1 MLGADL
7 NPLPEPPM
15 FDDVSPRLGLP
26 YVVAAQAQ
34 KHIPINE
41 SLARLDGL
49 VQLAVE
55 SRAVTAQPASPVAGG
70 VWILPAGA
78 TGAAWA
84 GQSAGTLMR
93 FEAGAWEPLI
103 PAEGVL
109 AWVKDENQVVAYD
122 GATWTPLSATFRS
135 TVAATSPGLA
145 NTRLE
150 ILEQEVTLSGA
161 STATSIVIP
170 NRAIVLAVSTR
181 TTAAITGA
189 TSYNCGVSGETSKF
203 GGALGVAKNASNV
216 GVVGPT
222 AYYADTPVVLTAVG
236 GNFVGGKVRVAIHIL
251 RFDAPAS
258 V

>member
-1 MLGADL
+1 
-7 NPLPEPPM
+7 M
-15 FDDVSPRLGLP
+15 FDDVTPRLGLP

-55 SRAVTAQPASPVAGG
+55 SRSVTVQPTSPVSGA
-70 VWILPAGA
+70 VWI
-78 TGAAWA
+78 AAWPGVA
-84 GQSAGTLMR
+84 AGTLMR
-93 FEAGAWEPLI
+93 FEAGAWEAI
-103 PAEGVL
+103 APAEGVL
-109 AWVKDENQVVAYD
+109 AWVKDENQMVAFD
-122 GATWTPLSATFRS
+122 GAAWVPLSATFRS
-135 TVAATSPGLA
+135 TIAAQTPNQA

-150 ILEQEVTLSGA
+150 VLEQELTLSGA
-161 STATSIVIP
+161 SVATSIVIP

-189 TSYNCGVSGETSKF
+189 ASYNCGVAGEASKF
-203 GGALGVAKNASNV
+203 GGSLGVAKNSSNI

-236 GNFVGGKVRVAIHIL
+236 GNFVAGRVRVAIHVL
-251 RFDAPAS
+251 RFDAPAAVS
-258 V
+258 

>member
-1 MLGADL
+1 
-7 NPLPEPPM
+7 M
-15 FDDVSPRLGLP
+15 FDDVTPRLGLP

-41 SLARLDGL
+41 SFARLDGL

-55 SRAVTAQPASPVAGG
+55 SRIVSAQPASPVAGG
-70 VWILPAGA
+70 VWILPSAA
-78 TGAAWA
+78 TGAAWV
-84 GQSAGTLMR
+84 GRSAGTLMR
-93 FEAGAWEPLI
+93 FEAGAWESLT

-109 AWVKDENQVVAYD
+109 AWVKDENQMVAFD
-122 GATWTPLSATFRS
+122 GAAWTPLSATFRS
-135 TVAATSPGLA
+135 LTAAASPGLA

-161 STATSIVIP
+161 STATSVTIP

-189 TSYNCGVSGETSKF
+189 ASYNCGVAGETSKF

-222 AYYADTPVVLTAVG
+222 AYYADTPVVLSAVG
-236 GNFVGGKVRVAIHIL
+236 GSFVGGKVRVAIHVL
-251 RFDAPAS
+251 RFDAPAA

>member
-1 MLGADL
+1 
-7 NPLPEPPM
+7 M
-15 FDDVSPRLGLP
+15 FDETTPRLGLP

-55 SRAVTAQPASPVAGG
+55 SRSVAVQPASPVSGG
-70 VWILPAGA
+70 VWI
-78 TGAAWA
+78 AAWP
-84 GQSAGTLMR
+84 GVTVGTLMR
-93 FEAGAWEPLI
+93 FEAGAWEALA
-103 PAEGVL
+103 PAEGML
-109 AWVKDENQVVAYD
+109 AWVKDENQMVAFD
-122 GATWTPLSATFRS
+122 GAAWIPLSATFRS
-135 TVAATSPGLA
+135 TIAAQTPNLA

-150 ILEQEVTLSGA
+150 VLEQEVTVTGA
-161 STATSIVIP
+161 STATIIVIP
-170 NRAIVLAVSTR
+170 SRAIVLAVSTR

-189 TSYNCGVSGETSKF
+189 ASYNCGVSGEPSKF
-203 GGALGVAKNASNV
+203 GGSLGVAKNASNI

-222 AYYADTPVVLTAVG
+222 AYYADTPVLLTAVG
-236 GNFVGGKVRVAIHIL
+236 GNFVAGKVRVAIHVM

>member
-1 MLGADL
+1 
-7 NPLPEPPM
+7 M
-15 FDDVSPRLGLP
+15 FDDVTPRLGLP

-41 SLARLDGL
+41 SLARLDAL

-55 SRAVTAQPASPVAGG
+55 SRALAAQPASPVAGG

-78 TGAAWA
+78 IGAAWA

-93 FEAGAWEPLI
+93 FEAGGWEPLI
-103 PAEGVL
+103 PGEGVL
-109 AWVKDENQVVAYD
+109 AWVKDENQVVAFD
-122 GATWTPLSATFRS
+122 GTAWTPLSATFRS
-135 TVAATSPGLA
+135 LTAAASPGLA

-150 ILEQEVTLSGA
+150 ILEQEVTLLGA
-161 STATSIVIP
+161 STATTIVIP

-181 TTAAITGA
+181 TTVAITGA
-189 TSYNCGVSGETSKF
+189 TAYNCGVAGDASKF

-222 AYYADTPVVLTAVG
+222 AYYTDTPVVLTAVG
-236 GNFVGGKVRVAIHIL
+236 GSFVGGKVRVAIHVL

>member
-1 MLGADL
+1 MSD
-7 NPLPEPPM
+7 PI
-15 FDDVSPRLGLP
+15 FSDVTPRLGLP

-55 SRAVTAQPASPVAGG
+55 SRALAVQPASPASGG

-78 TGAAWA
+78 SGAAWT
-84 GQSAGTLMR
+84 GQAAGTLMR
-93 FEAGAWEPLI
+93 FEAGAWEVLA

-109 AWVKDENQVVAYD
+109 AWVKDENQMVAFD
-122 GATWTPLSATFRS
+122 GAAWTPLSATFRS
-135 TVAATSPGLA
+135 LTAAASPNLA

-150 ILEQEVTLSGA
+150 ILEQEVSLSGA
-161 STATSIVIP
+161 TTTTSIAIP

-181 TTAAITGA
+181 TTTAITGA
-189 TSYNCGVSGETSKF
+189 TAYNCGVSGEASKF
-203 GGALGVAKNASNV
+203 GGSLGVAKNSSNI

-222 AYYADTPVVLTAVG
+222 AYYADTPVVISAIG
-236 GNFVGGKVRVAIHIL
+236 GSFVAGKVRVAIHVL

-258 V
+258 VA

>member
-1 MLGADL
+1 
-7 NPLPEPPM
+7 M
-15 FDDVSPRLGLP
+15 FDDVTPRLGLP

-34 KHIPINE
+34 KHIPLNE
-41 SLARLDGL
+41 SLARLDAL

-55 SRAVTAQPASPVAGG
+55 SRTVVAQPVSPIGGG

-84 GQSAGTLMR
+84 GRAAGTLMR
-93 FEAGAWEPLI
+93 FEAGAWEALTS
-103 PAEGVL
+103 AEGVL
-109 AWVKDENQVVAYD
+109 AWVTDENQMVVFD
-122 GATWTPLSATFRS
+122 GAAWTPLSATFRS
-135 TVAATSPGLA
+135 LTAAASPNLA
-145 NTRLE
+145 TTRLE

-189 TSYNCGVSGETSKF
+189 GSYNCGVSGEANKF
-203 GGALGVAKNASNV
+203 GGTLGVARNSSNV

-236 GNFVGGKVRVAIHIL
+236 GNFVTGKVRVAIHL
-251 RFDAPAS
+251 MRFDGPSA

>member
-1 MLGADL
+1 
-7 NPLPEPPM
+7 M
-15 FDDVSPRLGLP
+15 FDDVTPRLGLP

-55 SRAVTAQPASPVAGG
+55 SRALAAQPASPVAGG

-84 GQSAGTLMR
+84 GQTAGSLMR
-93 FEAGAWEPLI
+93 FEAGAWEALA

-122 GATWTPLSATFRS
+122 GAAWTPLSATFRS
-135 TVAATSPGLA
+135 TIAAASPGLA

-189 TSYNCGVSGETSKF
+189 TAYNCGVAGEASKF
-203 GGALGVAKNASNV
+203 GGSLGVAKNASNV

-236 GNFVGGKVRVAIHIL
+236 GNFVGGKVQVAIHVL

>member
-1 MLGADL
+1 
-7 NPLPEPPM
+7 M
-15 FDDVSPRLGLP
+15 FDDTTPRLGLP

-55 SRAVTAQPASPVAGG
+55 SRSVAVQPASPVSGA
-70 VWILPAGA
+70 VWI
-78 TGAAWA
+78 AAWA
-84 GQSAGTLMR
+84 GPPAGTLMR
-93 FEAGAWEPLI
+93 FEAGAWEALAPS
-103 PAEGVL
+103 EGVL
-109 AWVKDENQVVAYD
+109 AWVKDENQVVAFD
-122 GATWTPLSATFRS
+122 GAAWVPLSATFRS
-135 TVAATSPGLA
+135 TIAAQTPNLA

-150 ILEQEVTLSGA
+150 VLEQEVTLSGA

-189 TSYNCGVSGETSKF
+189 ASYNCGVSGDTSKF
-203 GGALGVAKNASNV
+203 GGSLGAAKNSSNI
-216 GVVGPT
+216 GVIGPT
-222 AYYADTPVVLTAVG
+222 AYYADTPVLISAVG
-236 GNFVGGKVRVAIHIL
+236 GNFTAGKVRVAIHVL

-258 V
+258 VA

>member
-1 MLGADL
+1 
-7 NPLPEPPM
+7 M
-15 FDDVSPRLGLP
+15 FDDVTPRLGLP

-55 SRAVTAQPASPVAGG
+55 SRSVTTQPASPAAGG

-78 TGAAWA
+78 TGAAWT

-93 FEAGAWEPLI
+93 FEAGSWEPLA

-109 AWVKDENQVVAYD
+109 AWVKDENQMVAFD
-122 GATWTPLSATFRS
+122 GAAWTPLSATFRS
-135 TVAATSPGLA
+135 LTAAATPNLA

-150 ILEQEVTLSGA
+150 ILEQELTLSGA

-189 TSYNCGVSGETSKF
+189 TAYNCGVSGEASKF
-203 GGALGVAKNASNV
+203 GGSLGVAKNSSNI

-222 AYYADTPVVLTAVG
+222 AYYADTPVVLTAIG
-236 GNFVGGKVRVAIHIL
+236 GNFVGGKVRVAIHVM

>member
-1 MLGADL
+1 
-7 NPLPEPPM
+7 M
-15 FDDVSPRLGLP
+15 FDDVTPRLGLP

-55 SRAVTAQPASPVAGG
+55 SRAVAAQPASPLAGG
-70 VWILPAGA
+70 VWILPGGA
-78 TGAAWA
+78 SGAAWT

-93 FEAGAWEPLI
+93 FEAGAWEPLA

-109 AWVKDENQVVAYD
+109 AWVKDENQMVAFD
-122 GATWTPLSATFRS
+122 GAAWTPLSATFRAL
-135 TVAATSPGLA
+135 TAAASPNLA

-150 ILEQEVTLSGA
+150 ILEQEVTVTGA

-189 TSYNCGVSGETSKF
+189 ASYNCGVAGEASKF
-203 GGALGVAKNASNV
+203 GGSLGVAKNSSNI

-222 AYYADTPVVLTAVG
+222 AYYADAPVVLTAVG
-236 GNFVGGKVRVAIHIL
+236 GNFVSGKVRVAIHL
-251 RFDAPAS
+251 MRFDAPQS

>member
-1 MLGADL
+1 
-7 NPLPEPPM
+7 M

-55 SRAVTAQPASPVAGG
+55 SRSVSAQPASPVAGG
-70 VWILPAGA
+70 VWILPAGS

-84 GQSAGTLMR
+84 GQATGTLMR
-93 FEAGAWEPLI
+93 FEAGAWEALA

-109 AWVKDENQVVAYD
+109 AWVKDENQVVAFD
-122 GATWTPLSATFRS
+122 GAAWTPLSTTFRA
-135 TVAATSPGLA
+135 TTAAASPSLA

-150 ILEQEVTLSGA
+150 ILEQEVTVMGA

-170 NRAIVLAVSTR
+170 SRAIVLAVSTR
-181 TTAAITGA
+181 TTAAVTGA
-189 TSYNCGVSGETSKF
+189 ASYNCGVSGDASKF
-203 GGALGVAKNASNV
+203 GGSLGVAKNSSNI

-222 AYYADTPVVLTAVG
+222 AYYADTPVLLTAVG
-236 GNFVGGKVRVAIHIL
+236 GNFVTGKVRIAIHVM
-251 RFDAPAS
+251 RFDAPAA

>member
-1 MLGADL
+1 
-7 NPLPEPPM
+7 M
-15 FDDVSPRLGLP
+15 FDDVTPRLGLP

-55 SRAVTAQPASPVAGG
+55 SRAVAAQPASPVAGG
-70 VWILPAGA
+70 VWILPTSA
-78 TGAAWA
+78 TGAAW
-84 GQSAGTLMR
+84 GGRPAGTLMR
-93 FEAGAWEPLI
+93 FEAGAWEMLA

-109 AWVKDENQVVAYD
+109 AWVKDENQMVAFD
-122 GATWTPLSATFRS
+122 GAAWTPLSATFRS
-135 TVAATSPGLA
+135 LTAAASPSLA
-145 NTRLE
+145 TTRVE

-161 STATSIVIP
+161 STPTSIAIP

-189 TSYNCGVSGETSKF
+189 TAYNCGVAGEASKF
-203 GGALGVAKNASNV
+203 GGSLGVAKNSSNI

-236 GNFVGGKVRVAIHIL
+236 GNFVGGKVRVAIHL
-251 RFDAPAS
+251 MRFDAPGA
-258 V
+258 VA

>member
-1 MLGADL
+1 
-7 NPLPEPPM
+7 M
-15 FDDVSPRLGLP
+15 FDDVTPRLGLP

-41 SLARLDGL
+41 SFARLDGL

-55 SRAVTAQPASPVAGG
+55 SRAVAAQPASPVAGG
-70 VWILPAGA
+70 VWILPASA

-84 GQSAGTLMR
+84 GQPVGTLMR

-109 AWVKDENQVVAYD
+109 AWVKDENQIVAFD
-122 GATWTPLSATFRS
+122 GAAWTPLSATFRS
-135 TVAATSPGLA
+135 LTAAATPNLA
-145 NTRLE
+145 TTRLE

-161 STATSIVIP
+161 STATSIAIP

-181 TTAAITGA
+181 TTVAVTGA
-189 TSYNCGVSGETSKF
+189 TSYNCGVAGEASKF
-203 GGALGVAKNASNV
+203 GGSLGVAKNSNNI

-222 AYYADTPVVLTAVG
+222 AYYADTPVILTAVG
-236 GNFVGGKVRVAIHIL
+236 GNFVGGKVRVAIHVM
-251 RFDAPAS
+251 RFDAPAA
-258 V
+258 VA

>member
-1 MLGADL
+1 
-7 NPLPEPPM
+7 M
-15 FDDVSPRLGLP
+15 FDDVTPRLGLP

-55 SRAVTAQPASPVAGG
+55 SRLVAAQPASPAAGG
-70 VWILPAGA
+70 VWILPVAASGSA
-78 TGAAWA
+78 WTG
-84 GQSAGTLMR
+84 QPAGTLMR
-93 FEAGAWEPLI
+93 FEAGAWEPLA

-109 AWVKDENQVVAYD
+109 AWVKDENQIVAFD
-122 GATWTPLSATFRS
+122 GAAWTPLSATFRS
-135 TVAATSPGLA
+135 TVAAASPGLA

-150 ILEQEVTLSGA
+150 LLEEELTLSGA
-161 STATSIVIP
+161 STPTTIAIP

-181 TTAAITGA
+181 TTVAITGA
-189 TSYNCGVSGETSKF
+189 AAYDCGVAGEASKF
-203 GGALGVAKNASNV
+203 GGSLGVAKNSSNV

-236 GNFVGGKVRVAIHIL
+236 GSFVGGKVRVAIHVL

>member
-1 MLGADL
+1 
-7 NPLPEPPM
+7 M
-15 FDDVSPRLGLP
+15 FDDVTPRLGLP

-55 SRAVTAQPASPVAGG
+55 SRAVTVQPPSPSAGG

-78 TGAAWA
+78 SGAAWG
-84 GQSAGTLMR
+84 GQPAGTLMR
-93 FEAGAWEPLI
+93 FEAGAWEPLA

-109 AWVKDENQVVAYD
+109 AWVKDENQMVAFD
-122 GATWTPLSATFRS
+122 GAAWTPLSATFRAT
-135 TVAATSPGLA
+135 TVAQTPGLA

-161 STATSIVIP
+161 STATGIAIP

-181 TTAAITGA
+181 TTVAVTGA
-189 TSYNCGVSGETSKF
+189 ASYNCGVSGDASKF
-203 GGALGVAKNASNV
+203 GGSLGVAKNSSNI

-222 AYYADTPVVLTAVG
+222 AYYADTPVLISAVG
-236 GNFVGGKVRVAIHIL
+236 GSFVTGKVRVAIHVL
-251 RFDAPAS
+251 RFDAPAA
-258 V
+258 VA

>member
-1 MLGADL
+1 MSDSIFSDL
-7 NPLPEPPM
+7 T
-15 FDDVSPRLGLP
+15 PRLGLP

-55 SRAVTAQPASPVAGG
+55 SLSVSAQPASPPSGG

-78 TGAAWA
+78 TGAAWG
-84 GQSAGTLMR
+84 GQPAGTLMR
-93 FEAGAWEPLI
+93 FDAGAWESQA
-103 PAEGVL
+103 PAEGLL
-109 AWVKDENQVVAYD
+109 AWVKDENQMVAFD
-122 GATWTPLSATFRS
+122 GAAWTPLSATFRS
-135 TVAATSPGLA
+135 LTAAASPGLA

-150 ILEQEVTLSGA
+150 ILEQEVALSGA
-161 STATSIVIP
+161 STATSIAIP

-189 TSYNCGVSGETSKF
+189 ASYNCGVSGEASKF
-203 GGALGVAKNASNV
+203 GGSLGVARNSSNI
-216 GVVGPT
+216 GVIGPT
-222 AYYADTPVVLTAVG
+222 AFYADTPVVISAVG
-236 GNFVGGKVRVAIHIL
+236 GGFVTGKVRVAIHVL
-251 RFDAPAS
+251 RFDAPAP